1 MENQLLR
8 IKFGEVYYF
17 ANLINQTKRSFEIE
31 TLFPVSGIKYS
42 ETLSADYDNVSY
54 FEERVL
60 KAFRENLIFSIELIR
75 NRELIKQKLKELEFS
90 LMIFIDEEQ
99 STEKQQRIKRIFGEQ
114 FFTSNF
120 PFFEFTE
127 DMVEYLV
134 KYLEISKRDLFNDMR
149 AVPGSYELFLES
161 IAQKTIHSI
170 IYKNKN

>member
-1 MENQLLR
+1 MENLLR
-8 IKFGEVYYF
+8 VGFGEVSYF
-17 ANLINQTKRSFEIE
+17 AKVLSHTKNGFEIE
-31 TLFPVSGIKYS
+31 TSFPVEGIKYS
-42 ETLSADYDNVSY
+42 ETSSGEYDNVSY

-99 STEKQQRIKRIFGEQ
+99 STEKQQRIRRIFGEQ
-114 FFTSNF
+114 FFKSSF

-134 KYLEISKRDLFNDMR
+134 KYLDVAKRDLFKDKR

-161 IAQKTIHSI
+161 IEQKTIHSI
-170 IYKNKN
+170 IYKNKS